1 MGETL
6 YYQVNPMK
14 KWLKIVLIIIL
25 FCVFLFS
32 TWQVIDILME
42 YRKGTQTYE
51 SLEHYVSIPET
62 VPQDT
67 VSQKDT
73 PEIPTMETLPE
84 EAESPFPKVNFDAL
98 KAINEDV
105 IGWIYIP
112 DTRVNYPIVQ
122 GENNDQYLYHLLTGE
137 YNSSGSIFLD
147 ANVSADFSGRNSIIY
162 GHNMKNK
169 SMFADTVEYKKQEF
183 YDTHPTAMLMTPE
196 KNYYVHLFAGYVT
209 DSWGNSWITS
219 FTDEEFEAWL
229 QNAQDRSRFTS
240 NVTPTVQDKV
250 LTFST
255 CTYDTHDARFI
266 VHGILEE
273 YIPENQ
279 MPAG

>member
-14 KWLKIVLIIIL
+14 KWIKIVLIIIL

-98 KAINEDV
+98 KSINEDV

-147 ANVSADFSGRNSIIY
+147 ANVSADFFGCKLFKNVVRWGKLFII
-162 GHNMKNK
+162 
-169 SMFADTVEYKKQEF
+169 
-183 YDTHPTAMLMTPE
+183 
-196 KNYYVHLFAGYVT
+196 
-209 DSWGNSWITS
+209 
-219 FTDEEFEAWL
+219 
-229 QNAQDRSRFTS
+229 R
-240 NVTPTVQDKV
+240 
-250 LTFST
+250 
-255 CTYDTHDARFI
+255 
-266 VHGILEE
+266 
-273 YIPENQ
+273 
-279 MPAG
+279 